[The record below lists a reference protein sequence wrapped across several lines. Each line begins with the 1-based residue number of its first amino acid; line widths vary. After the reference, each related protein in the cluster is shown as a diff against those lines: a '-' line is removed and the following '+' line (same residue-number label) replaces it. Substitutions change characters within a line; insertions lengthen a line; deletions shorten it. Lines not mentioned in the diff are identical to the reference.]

1 MGPNQIKAFLIQ
13 TSPTFITG
21 VNCKVAPLS
30 FQQNKKFC
38 SCLIQARS
46 KVTSHCLCRF
56 EAFLPQ
62 LNASCWLSAS
72 NPCHQGW
79 SFSCSWQRRDRR
91 REETAGLAAASLA
104 AWHHPTSA
112 RTAGSHRFLFLKP
125 RRPSAPQGSWLQFLA
140 PRVVSFLLFYLQ
152 AGPTQTQGKSR
163 AEQSPTLT
171 RCPQLPGLQMCF
183 SFLVWDP
190 LPTRGYKGM
199 EEAQQAISSQQ
210 KIFPHVAFLQC
221 FEGRFSLE
229 SSMCQQHGLPC
240 TSLHGKSL
248 PYKGTSPDWRSLLL
262 CFLCSPPALLVWLAL
277 NEKSYESNNVNFT
290 LSHQKLYP
298 SYFLEK

>member
-30 FQQNKKFC
+30 FQRNKKFC

-190 LPTRGYKGM
+190 LHSPLEATKEWRKHSKQYPPSRKSSPMWHFCSVLKADSAWRVPCANSMGFRVPPCM
-199 EEAQQAISSQQ
+199 EKVCHTKAHHRTGDHYSSV
-210 KIFPHVAFLQC
+210 FF
-221 FEGRFSLE
+221 
-229 SSMCQQHGLPC
+229 
-240 TSLHGKSL
+240 
-248 PYKGTSPDWRSLLL
+248 
-262 CFLCSPPALLVWLAL
+262 ALLQPYW
-277 NEKSYESNNVNFT
+277 SGW
-290 LSHQKLYP
+290 P
-298 SYFLEK
+298 

>member
-30 FQQNKKFC
+30 FQRNKKFC

-72 NPCHQGW
+72 NLCHQGW

-125 RRPSAPQGSWLQFLA
+125 RRPSAPQGSRLQFLA
-140 PRVVSFLLFYLQ
+140 PRVVSFCSFICKLDQ
-152 AGPTQTQGKSR
+152 RKPKAR
-163 AEQSPTLT
+163 AEQSRAP
-171 RCPQLPGLQMCF
+171 RSHAAH
-183 SFLVWDP
+183 SFLAFKCAFRFWFGIHSP
-190 LPTRGYKGM
+190 LEATKEWRKHSKQYPPSRKSSPMWHFCSVLKADSAWRVPCANSMGFRVPPCM
-199 EEAQQAISSQQ
+199 EKVCHTKAHHRTGDHYS
-210 KIFPHVAFLQC
+210 
-221 FEGRFSLE
+221 
-229 SSMCQQHGLPC
+229 
-240 TSLHGKSL
+240 
-248 PYKGTSPDWRSLLL
+248 
-262 CFLCSPPALLVWLAL
+262 CFLCSPPALSVWLAL

>member
-1 MGPNQIKAFLIQ
+1 MILFLLLAKEGQ
-13 TSPTFITG
+13 KEGGDSGAGSSLLGRLAPSHLSPH
-21 VNCKVAPLS
+21 S
-30 FQQNKKFC
+30 W
-38 SCLIQARS
+38 
-46 KVTSHCLCRF
+46 
-56 EAFLPQ
+56 LPQ
-62 LNASCWLSAS
+62 VSLPQAPQTLCTTRIMA
-72 NPCHQGW
+72 PV
-79 SFSCSWQRRDRR
+79 SCSKGCFFF
-91 REETAGLAAASLA
+91 A
-104 AWHHPTSA
+104 
-112 RTAGSHRFLFLKP
+112 
-125 RRPSAPQGSWLQFLA
+125 
-140 PRVVSFLLFYLQ
+140 LLFASWTNANPRQ
-152 AGPTQTQGKSR
+152 EQSR
-163 AEQSPTLT
+163 AEPHAHTLPTASWPSNVLFVS
-171 RCPQLPGLQMCF
+171 GLG
-183 SFLVWDP
+183 STP

-248 PYKGTSPDWRSLLL
+248 PYKGTSLDWRSLLL

>member
-1 MGPNQIKAFLIQ
+1 MIL
-13 TSPTFITG
+13 
-21 VNCKVAPLS
+21 
-30 FQQNKKFC
+30 
-38 SCLIQARS
+38 
-46 KVTSHCLCRF
+46 
-56 EAFLPQ
+56 FLPLAKEGQ
-62 LNASCWLSAS
+62 KEGGDSGAGSSLLGRLAPSHLSPHSWLPQVSLPQA
-72 NPCHQGW
+72 PQTLCTTRIMAPV
-79 SFSCSWQRRDRR
+79 SCSKGCFFF
-91 REETAGLAAASLA
+91 A
-104 AWHHPTSA
+104 
-112 RTAGSHRFLFLKP
+112 
-125 RRPSAPQGSWLQFLA
+125 
-140 PRVVSFLLFYLQ
+140 LLFASWTNANPRQ
-152 AGPTQTQGKSR
+152 
-163 AEQSPTLT
+163 EQSPTLT